1 MDVESALVR
10 NLSPKEQLVALE
22 KEIREALADG
32 RQAIRQIG
40 SDLTVIR
47 DNNLWQVANNQYRD
61 FWQYSYDAFGLEAR
75 GVKYA
80 MNAASAFRVLE
91 QAHLQLPVNDSQAY
105 ELSKLDQ
112 EHQAI
117 VWRRVLETCAEKN
130 LGITVLRIREAV
142 LQEKEDLKKGGA
154 TAKRIR
160 KPKKEVPKPEATGVQ
175 IDMGSDEEQ
184 ELLLTERGEEAL
196 ARVQALCGE
205 VVAAAIRAKK
215 NDKVTEDALCKWAD
229 QEPETIRELPRYV
242 YDRGWSVRKSL
253 NYISQI
259 IEGDTEVDELVL
271 MARNRGGRFVG
282 VHLDARIVVE
292 IMLKK

>member
-1 MDVESALVR
+1 MDVESALLR
-10 NLSPKEQLVALE
+10 TPSPKEQLAALE
-22 KEIREALADG
+22 TEIREALADG

-47 DNNLWQVANNQYRD
+47 EKSLWQAASTEYRD
-61 FWQYSYDAFGLEAR
+61 FFEYTYEAFGLEPR
-75 GVKYA
+75 GCRYA
-80 MNAASAFRVLE
+80 MKAASAFHALE

-105 ELSKLDQ
+105 ELSKLDE
-112 EHQAI
+112 EHQTI

-130 LGITVLRIREAV
+130 LGVTVLRIREAV
-142 LQEKEDLKKGGA
+142 LQEKEDLKKGVPR
-154 TAKRIR
+154 KRIR
-160 KPKKEVPKPEATGVQ
+160 KPKPESTGVQ
-175 IDMGSDEEQ
+175 IDMGGDNEE

-205 VVAAAIRAKK
+205 SVAAAIRAKK
-215 NDKVTEDALCKWAD
+215 NDKVTEDALKKWAD
-229 QEPETIRELPRYV
+229 QEEETIRELPRYV
-242 YDRGWSVRKSL
+242 FDRGWTVRKAL

-282 VHLDARIVVE
+282 IHLDARIIVE
-292 IMLKK
+292 IMLTNPP